1 MSNENTIMK
10 EASQLPNDPDCTIT
24 ITDDGP
30 VTNYYTPSAANIQD
44 AITGISELVFTD
56 IWRLP
61 PFRKTSG
68 SVELLAWAVMPDGG
82 RTWWII
88 ISGLEEANT
97 IAAVNVL
104 GNLTTVSTQERATYI
119 QTMTRAAL
127 VESVK
132 TGITKNVNGPCR

>member
-1 MSNENTIMK
+1 MSNEKTIME

-24 ITDDGP
+24 ITDAGP
-30 VTNYYTPSAANIQD
+30 VPNYYTPNDTNIQD
-44 AITGISELVFTD
+44 AINGISELVFTD

-68 SVELLAWAVMPDGG
+68 SVNLMVWAVMPDGG
-82 RTWWII
+82 RTWWITI
-88 ISGLEEANT
+88 NGLDEANT
-97 IAAVNVL
+97 IAAVNAL
-104 GNLTTVSTQERATYI
+104 GDLTTVSTQERATYI

-132 TGITKNVNGPCR
+132 TGIAKNVNGPCK